1 MTKKWTEYLPW
12 DVYHRLCECR
22 TLREDV
28 PLLVNAK
35 WYAMKEAG
43 KDKDGFTKEDALVCI
58 LDLLDSNSQYLDLT
72 RAEYD
77 ALKAERKGASK

>member
-1 MTKKWTEYLPW
+1 MAKKWTEYLPR

-22 TLREDV
+22 TRREDV
-28 PLLVNAK
+28 ETLVNVK
-35 WYAMKEAG
+35 WYAMTLDG
-43 KDKDGFTKEDALVCI
+43 KDKEGFTKEDALVCI

-77 ALKAERKGASK
+77 ALKV